1 MSPRVSYH
9 ALWLL
14 SERDGQAKRTAF
26 GPSKNLIVGGNETG
40 KSRVLKHVVWALG
53 CEPTARLA
61 GSWDANTIAG
71 LELSVERRRFTFLRM
86 GTKARAA
93 FDANGKLLIATESAS
108 TWSRFFGDLFNY
120 PLTLPRHKEGQVGL
134 AGPDYAVLPYYIDQ
148 EGGWGTKWAAFTTLT
163 QFADWPTPVFES
175 FVGLHPPG
183 YFVARMR
190 RTTLDSQLKDVHSQ
204 QKTQL
209 QSFKQVA
216 SLLPEAESLLDEQLF
231 ADELRDITEQM
242 ERLVK
247 TESNVRRTLADLAQK
262 MQERSAELHLALSA
276 ERDLVGDLAYLADMP
291 DGDLLTCP
299 TCGQIHKTS
308 FAARLTL
315 AGDAQDAHQ
324 LVVKIRDDL
333 EKLRS
338 KELEFRS
345 QHTQVSTQL
354 EALGVSLTRKKEGTS
369 LNDFI
374 AARSRATLSFAF
386 EKSRRDLAAQED
398 EIQEERK
405 ELNEVI
411 DAHTDSGRE
420 GRVRE
425 AYRLAMA
432 QYAAHLQ
439 VAPAEL
445 TKTKIGARPRQAAG
459 STAPRV
465 YLAMHMALIDL
476 ARQYGNGPRFP
487 FIVDTPRQ
495 QGLDDVNTA
504 RLLDTVFS
512 QTESHQIIVANESLP
527 KGWQPPNDCQV
538 IQFKTEKRRLL
549 EDDEFREV
557 ATVLGPLVKAM
568 KEGIA
573 LEREANR
580 SAQVEEPDG
589 STGASS
595 NGDEHGEE
603 GDAE

>member
-9 ALWLL
+9 VLWLL
-14 SERDGQAKRTAF
+14 SERDGQANRTVF
-26 GPSKNLIVGGNETG
+26 GPSKNLIVGNNETG
-40 KSRVLKHVVWALG
+40 KSRVLKHIVWALG
-53 CEPTARLA
+53 CEPSARVA
-61 GSWDANTIAG
+61 GSWDANTIAS
-71 LELSVERRRFTFLRM
+71 LELSVEGRRFTFLRM
-86 GTKARAA
+86 GSKARAA

-108 TWSRFFGDLFNY
+108 TWSQFFAEVFDY
-120 PLTLPRHKEGQVGL
+120 PLTLPRHKEGLVGL

-148 EGGWGTKWAAFTTLT
+148 EGGWATKWAAFTTLT
-163 QFADWPTPVFES
+163 QFADWTTPVFES

-190 RTTLDSQLKDVHSQ
+190 RSTLDTQLKDVQAQ
-204 QKTQL
+204 QKTRL
-209 QSFKQVA
+209 QSFNQVA

-242 ERLVK
+242 ERLVQ

-262 MQERSAELHLALSA
+262 MQERSAELHMALSA
-276 ERDLVGDLAYLADMP
+276 ERDLVGDLAYLADIP
-291 DGDLLTCP
+291 DDEMLTCP

-345 QHTQVSTQL
+345 QHMLVSTQL
-354 EALGVSLTRKKEGTS
+354 EALGASLSRKKEGTT
-369 LNDFI
+369 LNDLI
-374 AARSRATLSFAF
+374 AARSRTTLSFAF
-386 EKSRRDLAAQED
+386 EKSRRAIAALED

-405 ELNEVI
+405 ALNEEI
-411 DAHTDSGRE
+411 RTLTDSGRE
-420 GRVRE
+420 RRVRD
-425 AYRLAMA
+425 AYKTAMVR
-432 QYAAHLQ
+432 YAAHLQ

-445 TKTKIGARPRQAAG
+445 TKTKLGARPRQAAG
-459 STAPRV
+459 SSAPRV
-465 YLAMHMALIDL
+465 YLAMHMALIDV
-476 ARQYGNGPRFP
+476 ARQYGHGPHFP

-495 QGLDDVNTA
+495 QGLDDANTS

-527 KGWQPPNDCQV
+527 KDWEPPSDCQV
-538 IQFKTEKRRLL
+538 IQFKSERRQLL
-549 EDDEFREV
+549 DYDEFREG
-557 ATVLGPLVKAM
+557 ATLLGPLVKAM
-568 KEGIA
+568 KEGVA
-573 LEREANR
+573 QEREANR
-580 SAQVEEPDG
+580 NRQVAELGQSD
-589 STGASS
+589 GASAAADEDGED
-595 NGDEHGEE
+595 GDT
-603 GDAE
+603 